1 MKKTG
6 SCPKC
11 GCTRLYVIP
20 KVAQGEHDADNRV
33 RELCVTAVAVP
44 RALVPGAKS
53 PNSYRSEIGHLEM
66 WVCSAC
72 NLAEWYAINV
82 NQEFDALVG
91 LGLAQLVEK
100 PQAGPFR

>member
-20 KVAQGEHDADNRV
+20 KVAQPDHDSSNLV
-33 RELCVTAVAVP
+33 HEMSVTAVRVP
-44 RALVPGAKS
+44 SEHVPGCQIES
-53 PNSYRSEIGHLEM
+53 EYRSAIGHLEM
-66 WVCSAC
+66 WICSAC

-82 NQEFDALVG
+82 NQALDALVG
-91 LGLAQLVEK
+91 YGLAHLVEK